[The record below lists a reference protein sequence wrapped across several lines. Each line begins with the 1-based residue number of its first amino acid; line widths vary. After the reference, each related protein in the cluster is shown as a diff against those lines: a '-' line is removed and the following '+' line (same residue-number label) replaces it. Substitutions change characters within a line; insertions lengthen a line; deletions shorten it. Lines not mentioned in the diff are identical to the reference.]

1 MTFGF
6 SDPHGRR
13 RRQQR
18 RAVIRW
24 LLGIGAIVAAGMVA
38 YQTGSSLA
46 EREVV
51 ELTLTVT
58 KLDERV
64 QTLERENTEIQGGLI
79 LSERR
84 LNDAKLAYERDVP
97 TGEVAALM
105 GRVREKLAAGVDQD
119 RLAFLVESAGKDR
132 ICDDKPVT
140 KRFVVRTPISQS
152 ANDSVSFAKN
162 AIIITA
168 LGESARNDDGQIEA
182 WFDPAQA
189 VTLRLVQLGG
199 KTTVRKGKLPIH
211 TSVIVKDKEYLYSV
225 VEGAKRGFVEITG
238 DRCDYP

>member
-1 MTFGF
+1 MTLGF
-6 SDPHGRR
+6 HDPHGRR
-13 RRQQR
+13 RRQLR
-18 RAVIRW
+18 RSVIRW
-24 LLGIGAIVAAGMVA
+24 LLGIGAIVAAGAVA

-46 EREVV
+46 EREVRG
-51 ELTLTVT
+51 LTLTVA
-58 KLDERV
+58 KLDERLLA
-64 QTLERENTEIQGGLI
+64 LERENTEIQAGLI

-84 LNDAKLAYERDVP
+84 LKDAKLAYERDVP
-97 TGEVAALM
+97 GGEVAVLM
-105 GRVREKLAAGVDQD
+105 GRVREKLAAGVGQD
-119 RLAFLVESAGKDR
+119 RLAFLIDSAGQPR
-132 ICDDKPVT
+132 ACDGKPVT
-140 KRFVVRTPISQS
+140 KRFVVRTPISRG

-162 AIIITA
+162 AITITA
-168 LGESARNDDGQIEA
+168 LGESARNAEGQIEA
-182 WFDPAQA
+182 WYDPAEA